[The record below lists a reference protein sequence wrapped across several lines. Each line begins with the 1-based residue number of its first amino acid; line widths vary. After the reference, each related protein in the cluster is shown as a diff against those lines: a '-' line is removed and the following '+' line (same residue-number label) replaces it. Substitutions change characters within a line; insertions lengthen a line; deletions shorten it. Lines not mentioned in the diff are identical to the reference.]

1 MATKEVKIIK
11 PTVANANNNLIR
23 MAAYCRVST
32 DSADQVNSFMA
43 QVAYYSDY
51 IDSHDNMTLVD
62 IYADEGIT
70 GTSVNKRTDFKRLIK
85 DCQNR
90 KIDRVIVKSV
100 QRFARNSL
108 ESFPPFS
115 ERFTV
120 PFSQFVHT
128 ALHCCIISP
137 IFRTIFGPIC
147 SS

>member
-62 IYADEGIT
+62 ICLCVGKRGIH
-70 GTSVNKRTDFKRLIK
+70 V
-85 DCQNR
+85 
-90 KIDRVIVKSV
+90 
-100 QRFARNSL
+100 
-108 ESFPPFS
+108 
-115 ERFTV
+115 
-120 PFSQFVHT
+120 
-128 ALHCCIISP
+128 
-137 IFRTIFGPIC
+137 
-147 SS
+147 